1 MGAEKHVNLEHQN
14 DFAKERE
21 VWERFVRVTARR
33 QPPFGYVCKICGIFF
48 PDDKACW
55 RHLGKEIY
63 VRKEERHAEAWRDK
77 EERWGHEEEE
87 MIAESKR
94 RGQEDESDD
103 DVCEA
108 AEPPAEEG

>member
-87 MIAESKR
+87 
-94 RGQEDESDD
+94 SDD